1 MTSPIDLTKL
11 PPPDV
16 VEALDFE
23 TLYTQG
29 KAILLGLWPSFNADL
44 ESEPAN
50 KVMQVVAYI
59 ALGLRQRV
67 NDAVRAVLLA
77 TSKGNDLDNLGALLG
92 VKRLTITPANPDQ
105 GVIAVM
111 EQDDDYRYRIT
122 LAPSGFSVAGPE
134 AAYIFHAL
142 SASGD
147 VLDASA
153 TSPDPDDI
161 KALVASILAAHNA
174 AADLVNDMQAALDA
188 ARWPGDVLVAVLSRQ
203 GNGAAPQTLLD
214 TVASYVSADDIRPM
228 TDNVSVQSADIVEFE
243 IDADLWSFAG
253 PDPDVAMA
261 NAKTNAQAYVDQARR
276 LGRDITLSSIYAALS
291 VAGIQNVQLNKPTGN
306 IAISDTQA
314 PYCTAINLAYRG
326 IGD

>member
-23 TLYTQG
+23 TLYAQG
-29 KAILLGLWPSFNADL
+29 KTILLGLWPSFNADL

-50 KVMQVVAYI
+50 KVTQVIAYI

-92 VKRLTITPANPDQ
+92 VRRLTITPASPDQ
-105 GVIAVM
+105 GLAAVM
-111 EQDDDYRYRIT
+111 EEDDDYRYRIT

-134 AAYIFHAL
+134 AAYIYHAL

-153 TSPDPDDI
+153 TSPDADDI

-261 NAKTNAQAYVDQARR
+261 NAKKNAQAYVDQARR

-314 PYCTAINLAYRG
+314 AYCIAINLEYRG